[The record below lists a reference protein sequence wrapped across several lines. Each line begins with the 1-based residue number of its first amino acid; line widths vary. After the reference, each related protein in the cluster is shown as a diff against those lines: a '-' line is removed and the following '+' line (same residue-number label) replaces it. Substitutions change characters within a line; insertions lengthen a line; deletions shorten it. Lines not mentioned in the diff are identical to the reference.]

1 MAVAVALVALVPVA
15 YLLLRTGEAGVERVV
30 EIVWRERTAALV
42 LRSLALTASVTAAC
56 LVVGVT
62 SAALLTRTTVR
73 HRRFWTVVATLP
85 LAVPSYVAAYAWV
98 STFGSEVTGYG
109 GSVLVLTACTYPLV
123 MLPTMAA
130 LQRTDPSLEE
140 VARSH
145 GRSPLRTFVTVTLRQ
160 ARPAVAAGSL
170 LVALYTLSDF
180 GAVSILR
187 YDVFTRV
194 IYTSYRAAF
203 DRTPAAVLSLLLVV
217 ITVAITVAESR
228 SRGRAEQVR
237 VGAGVSRPPLRA
249 SLGRRGQA
257 LATTWLVVVAAVAVG
272 FPVASLSFWLL
283 RGRSAGA
290 GLDRLFGAASATLGV
305 SLLAALVAVA
315 MALPVGILAA
325 RHRTRLVRL
334 TEHASYAGHALPG
347 IVVAL
352 AMVFFGVRVVP
363 GLYQQVPL
371 LVLTYAILFLP
382 AAVGVVRASVALSS
396 PHGEEIARSLGHTSW
411 GVLRRVTVPLAAPG
425 IGAGAALVMLTCMK
439 ELPATLLLRPTGMD
453 TLATRLWTHTSVDEY
468 AAAAPYA
475 AALVLLAVVPTLFM
489 SREHLSRTPT
499 TALEPS

>member
-1 MAVAVALVALVPVA
+1 MAVALVALVPVA
-15 YLLLRTGEAGVERVV
+15 YLLLRTGEAGAERVV

-42 LRSLALTASVTAAC
+42 LRSLALTISVTVLC
-56 LVVGVT
+56 VVVGVA
-62 SAALLTRTTVR
+62 SASILTRTDLPG
-73 HRRFWTVVATLP
+73 RRFWTLVATMP

-98 STFGSEVTGYG
+98 STFGGAITGYG

-130 LQRTDPSLEE
+130 LRRTDPALEE
-140 VARSH
+140 VARAH
-145 GRSPLRTFVTVTLRQ
+145 GRSALGTFCTVTLRQ
-160 ARPAVAAGSL
+160 ARPAIAAGSL

-203 DRTPAAVLSLLLVV
+203 DRTPAAVLALLLVV
-217 ITVAITVAESR
+217 ITVAITVAEAR
-228 SRGRAEQVR
+228 SRGRAEQAK
-237 VGAGVSRPPLRA
+237 VGSGVSRPPMRA
-249 SLGRRGQA
+249 ALGPRRQV
-257 LATTWLVVVAAVAVG
+257 LATLYLAVVAVVALG
-272 FPVASLSFWLL
+272 FPVVSLGFWLL
-283 RGRSAGA
+283 QGRSAGT
-290 GLDRLFGAASATLGV
+290 GLDRLAGAATSTLGV
-305 SLLAALVAVA
+305 SALAAVVAVV

-352 AMVFFGVRVVP
+352 AMVFFGVRVAP
-363 GLYQQVPL
+363 AIYQQVPL

-396 PHGEEIARSLGHTSW
+396 PQGEEIARSLGHTSW

-475 AALVLLAVVPTLFM
+475 ATLVLLAVVPTLLM
-489 SREHLSRTPT
+489 SREHLTRPT
-499 TALEPS
+499 TISLEPS